1 MSLTSMSNAKRGE
14 ISLSSLFAVR
24 TGISEPSGNV
34 LSQASESKCSCGVVR
49 DFVQCVGGIVVPG
62 MLLSAP
68 AAGDASAWSLGSGVV
83 YVPSRNADPDSAVYM
98 LVRKLGILCH
108 SLVAAEETVGTR
120 TNRVWVETLPLV
132 AAGMG
137 IAVPSLASA
146 PQAFHAAHFCVGD
159 RVLGVVKKKAGEIF
173 YLDIG
178 CPALASL
185 NVLAFEGASKKNRPD
200 IRLRDVIYAAISQAD
215 PDLEIELTCM
225 DEAGK
230 AAGMGI
236 LGRHEP
242 GSVGNAGGM
251 NGGVMISCSL
261 ELARRLTDTTNF
273 PLIEKLG
280 GRLPFEIC
288 VGCNGRI
295 WLTARSPKETMLLAN
310 AIALADYVVPEV
322 CLQFVEDLC

>member
-1 MSLTSMSNAKRGE
+1 AIR
-14 ISLSSLFAVR
+14 A
-24 TGISEPSGNV
+24 GISEPIGNV
-34 LSQASESKCSCGVVR
+34 FSQASESTCSCGEVR
-49 DFVQCVGGIVVPG
+49 DFVRCVGRIVVPG
-62 MLLSAP
+62 MLLSAS
-68 AAGDASAWSLGSGVV
+68 AADGTSVWSLGSGVV
-83 YVPSRNADPDSAVYM
+83 YVPSKNADSDSAICM

-108 SLVAAEETVGTR
+108 SLVATGETVKTP
-120 TNRVWVETLPLV
+120 TNRVWVEALPLV
-132 AAGMG
+132 ATGTGA
-137 IAVPSLASA
+137 AVPSPAGA
-146 PQAFHAAHFCVGD
+146 PQAFHAAQFCVGD

-200 IRLRDVIYAAISQAD
+200 IRLRDVIYAAILQAD

-230 AAGMGI
+230 AARMGI

-273 PLIEKLG
+273 PLVEKLG
-280 GRLPFEIC
+280 ERFPFEIC

-295 WLTARSPKETMLLAN
+295 WLTARSPRETMLLAN